1 MSLLRLDRL
10 HYCILMSMGCIS
22 SPLVW
27 AEDLTQDVTVL
38 PTLHVEATRT
48 DTTYLQTPA
57 SVFRI
62 DAPKVDTSSQVNLT
76 EVVKGVP
83 SLQIRNRENYAQD
96 LQLSMRGFGAR
107 STFGVRGIRLYV
119 DGIPATMPD
128 GQGQT
133 SNIDLSSLDHVEV
146 LTGPFSSLYGNS
158 SGGTILTSTKEG
170 QGKDSIE
177 LSYSGGSHDKS
188 RAGLVLQGGAK
199 GANEPSYV
207 ISSSYFDTDG
217 YREHSGAEKV
227 LNNAKLSWNLD
238 DGSKINWV
246 TNYVKI
252 HADDPMGLERK
263 DWQANPKQIAP
274 YVKKMGFNARKDIEQ
289 TQTGITWFK
298 PINDKNELYAMA
310 YLGNR
315 QVTQYQSIPQGQVVV
330 ENGKPVYTGQ
340 KSPKHAGGVIDFER
354 NYYGADF
361 RWTGKELLPNTTV
374 SIGVALDAMDE
385 DRKGFENFNADGI
398 YGVKGNLRRDEDN
411 TLWNIDPYLQASWQF
426 LPTWRLDTGVR
437 YSNVHYKSKDH
448 FTSRP
453 DEYGTVNGDDSG
465 KIDYDKVLPSAALSW
480 QILPKLLAYVSYAK
494 GFETPTFT
502 EMAYQT
508 DTSKSGFNFDLK
520 PSTSDTYETGLKSQ
534 NHLGDFTLAVFQT
547 KTKNDIVSAGS
558 LDGRST
564 FRNADKTLREGVEF
578 AWNKKLWRDLTA
590 TASYTYLD
598 ATFDASVPE
607 KLGQDGKVLAS
618 AITSGN
624 AIPGIAKNQA
634 YASLAWQP
642 SHGLYGGVDI
652 QYMDKVYVND
662 TNSDAAPSYS
672 VTSANVGYAWVM
684 GDWKV
689 NSFARVDNL
698 FDKNY
703 AGSVI
708 VNDGNG
714 RYFEPADGRNWS
726 AGLRVIKQF

>member
-27 AEDLTQDVTVL
+27 AEDLNSDVAKL

-48 DTTYLQTPA
+48 DTGYLQTPA

-62 DAPKVDTSSQVNLT
+62 EAPQVDSSSQVNLT
-76 EVVKGVP
+76 EVVKGIP

-177 LSYSGGSHDKS
+177 LSYSAGSHDKS

-199 GANEPSYV
+199 GANEPSYI

-252 HADDPMGLERK
+252 NADDPGGLTRA
-263 DWQANPKQIAP
+263 DWQNNPKQVVQNVLD
-274 YVKKMGFNARKDIEQ
+274 YNARKEIEQ
-289 TQTGITWFK
+289 TQTGLTWSK
-298 PINDKNELYAMA
+298 PINDQHELYAMT
-310 YLGNR
+310 YMGQR
-315 QVTQYQSIPQGQVVV
+315 QVTQYQSIPDTV
-330 ENGKPVYTGQ
+330 Q
-340 KSPKHAGGVIDFER
+340 KNPNTPYQAGGVIDFKR

-361 RWTGKELLPNTTV
+361 RWTGKELLPNTTL
-374 SIGVALDAMDE
+374 SIGVALDAMKE
-385 DRKGFENFNADGI
+385 DRQGYQNFNDTGDK
-398 YGVKGNLRRDEDN
+398 GVKGALRRDEDN
-411 TLWNIDPYLQASWQF
+411 TLWNIDPYVQASWQF

-437 YSNVHYKSKDH
+437 YSNVHYKSKD
-448 FTSRP
+448 
-453 DEYGTVNGDDSG
+453 YYIVGLNGDNSG
-465 KIDYDKVLPSAALSW
+465 KTSYEEVLPSVALSW
-480 QILPKLLAYVSYAK
+480 QITPEVLAYASYAK

-502 EMAYQT
+502 EMAYPAQGGAST
-508 DTSKSGFNFDLK
+508 LDLK

-534 NHLGDFTLAVFQT
+534 NQLGDFTLAVFQT
-547 KTKNDIVSAGS
+547 KTKNDIVSAESFG
-558 LDGRST
+558 GRST

-590 TASYTYLD
+590 IASYTYLD
-598 ATFDASVPE
+598 ATFDSTVPAA
-607 KLGQDGKVLAS
+607 GKIS
-618 AITSGN
+618 EIPEGN

-634 YASLAWQP
+634 YVSLAWQP
-642 SHGLYGGVDI
+642 SHGLYGGVDV

-698 FDKNY
+698 FDRNY

-708 VNDGNG
+708 VNDGNS

>member
-27 AEDLTQDVTVL
+27 AEDLNSDVAKL

-48 DTTYLQTPA
+48 DTGYLQTPA

-62 DAPKVDTSSQVNLT
+62 EAPQVDSSSQVNLT
-76 EVVKGVP
+76 EVVKGIP

-188 RAGLVLQGGAK
+188 RAGLVLQGRAK
-199 GANEPSYV
+199 GANEPSYI

-252 HADDPMGLERK
+252 HADDPQGLTH
-263 DWQANPKQIAP
+263 DQWNANPKQQVP
-274 YVKKMGFNARKDIEQ
+274 FLKQFNVRKDIEQ
-289 TQTGITWFK
+289 TQTGVTWSK

-315 QVTQYQSIPQGQVVV
+315 QVTQYQSIP
-330 ENGKPVYTGQ
+330 
-340 KSPKHAGGVIDFER
+340 KSTQDASINHAGGVIDFER

-361 RWTGKELLPNTTV
+361 RWTGKELLPNTTLSV
-374 SIGVALDAMDE
+374 GVALDAMDE
-385 DRKGFENFNADGI
+385 DRKGFENFNLVNGQPS

-437 YSNVHYKSKDH
+437 YSNVHYKSEDNYL
-448 FTSRP
+448 S
-453 DEYGTVNGDDSG
+453 NGDDSG
-465 KIDYDKVLPSAALSW
+465 KTDYDKVLPSVALSW
-480 QILPKLLAYVSYAK
+480 QILPELMAYVSYAK

-502 EMAYQT
+502 EMAYRPDGQ
-508 DTSKSGFNFDLK
+508 SGFNFDLTA
-520 PSTSDTYETGLKSQ
+520 STSDTYETGLKSQ
-534 NHLGDFTLAVFQT
+534 NQLGDFTLAVFQT
-547 KTKNDIVSAGS
+547 KTKDDIVSAGNS
-558 LDGRST
+558 NGRST

-590 TASYTYLD
+590 TASYSYLD
-598 ATFDASVPE
+598 ATFDADIPA
-607 KLGQDGKVLAS
+607 LGNIAQIS
-618 AITSGN
+618 SGN

-642 SHGLYGGVDI
+642 SHGLYGGVDV

-698 FDKNY
+698 FDKKY

-708 VNDGNG
+708 VNDGNS

>member
-10 HYCILMSMGCIS
+10 HYCILMSMGCIT
-22 SPLVW
+22 SPIVW

-62 DAPKVDTSSQVNLT
+62 DAPQVDTSSQVNLT

-83 SLQIRNRENYAQD
+83 SIQIRNRENYAQD

-227 LNNAKLSWNLD
+227 LNNAKLSWNLN

-252 HADDPMGLERK
+252 HADDPQGLTR
-263 DWQANPKQIAP
+263 DQWNANPKQQVP
-274 YVKKMGFNARKDIEQ
+274 FLKQFNVRKDIEQ
-289 TQTGITWFK
+289 TQTGVTWSK

-315 QVTQYQSIPQGQVVV
+315 QVTQYQSIPKGEVKL
-330 ENGKPVYTGQ
+330 EEGKPIYSGQ
-340 KSPKHAGGVIDFER
+340 ASPKHAGGVIDFER

-361 RWTGKELLPNTTV
+361 RWTGKELLPNTTLSV
-374 SIGVALDAMDE
+374 GVALDIMDE
-385 DRKGFENFNADGI
+385 ERKGFENFNVNNV

-448 FTSRP
+448 FTSGP
-453 DEYGTVNGDDSG
+453 DQYGTVNGDDSG
-465 KIDYDKVLPSAALSW
+465 KTDYDKVLPSAALSW

-598 ATFDASVPE
+598 ATFDADIPA
-607 KLGQDGKVLAS
+607 LGSIAQ
-618 AITSGN
+618 IPSGN

-642 SHGLYGGVDI
+642 SHGLYGGVDV

-708 VNDGNG
+708 VNDANG

>member
-27 AEDLTQDVTVL
+27 AEDLNSDVAKL

-48 DTTYLQTPA
+48 DTGYLQTPA

-62 DAPKVDTSSQVNLT
+62 EAPQVDSSSQVNLT
-76 EVVKGVP
+76 EVVKGIP

-199 GANEPSYV
+199 GANEPSYI

-217 YREHSGAEKV
+217 YREHSGADKV

-246 TNYVKI
+246 INYVKI
-252 HADDPMGLERK
+252 NADDPQGLTHAQ
-263 DWQANPKQIAP
+263 WNANPKQVNDADNT
-274 YVKKMGFNARKDIEQ
+274 YKVRKDIEQ
-289 TQTGITWFK
+289 TQTGMTWSK

-315 QVTQYQSIPQGQVVV
+315 QVTQYQSIPKGDVTLKD
-330 ENGKPVYTGQ
+330 GKPIYTGQ
-340 KSPKHAGGVIDFER
+340 ANPNHAGGVIDFDR

-374 SIGVALDAMDE
+374 SVGVALDAMDE
-385 DRKGFENFNADGI
+385 DRKGYENFNANGI
-398 YGVKGNLRRDEDN
+398 YGVKGKLRRDEDN

-448 FTSRP
+448 FTSGP
-453 DEYGTVNGDDSG
+453 DQYGTVNGDDSG
-465 KIDYDKVLPSAALSW
+465 KTDYDKVLPSAALSW
-480 QILPKLLAYVSYAK
+480 QILPELMAYMSYAK

-502 EMAYQT
+502 EMAYRPDGQ
-508 DTSKSGFNFDLK
+508 SGFNFDLTA
-520 PSTSDTYETGLKSQ
+520 STSDTYETGLKSQ
-534 NHLGDFTLAVFQT
+534 NQLGDFTLAVFQT
-547 KTKNDIVSAGS
+547 KTKDDIVSAGNS
-558 LDGRST
+558 NGRST

-578 AWNKKLWRDLTA
+578 AWNKKLWRDLIA
-590 TASYTYLD
+590 TASYSYLD
-598 ATFDASVPE
+598 ATFDADIPA
-607 KLGQDGKVLAS
+607 LGNIAQIS
-618 AITSGN
+618 SGN

-642 SHGLYGGVDI
+642 SHGLYGGVDV

-672 VTSANVGYAWVM
+672 VTSANVGYAWVI

-698 FDKNY
+698 FDKKY

-708 VNDGNG
+708 VNDGNS

>member
-1 MSLLRLDRL
+1 MSLLRLNRL

-27 AEDLTQDVTVL
+27 AEDLNSDVAKL

-48 DTTYLQTPA
+48 DTGYLQTPA

-62 DAPKVDTSSQVNLT
+62 EAPQVDSSSQVNLT
-76 EVVKGVP
+76 EVVKGIP

-199 GANEPSYV
+199 GANEPSYI

-252 HADDPMGLERK
+252 HADDPQGLTH
-263 DWQANPKQIAP
+263 DQWNANPKQQVP
-274 YVKKMGFNARKDIEQ
+274 FLKQFNVRKDIEQ
-289 TQTGITWFK
+289 TQTGVTWSK

-315 QVTQYQSIPQGQVVV
+315 QVTQYQSIP
-330 ENGKPVYTGQ
+330 
-340 KSPKHAGGVIDFER
+340 KSTQDASINHAGGVIDFER

-361 RWTGKELLPNTTV
+361 RWTGKELLPNTTLSV
-374 SIGVALDAMDE
+374 GVALDAMDE
-385 DRKGFENFNADGI
+385 DRKGFENFNLVNGQPS

-437 YSNVHYKSKDH
+437 YSNVHYKSEDNYL
-448 FTSRP
+448 S
-453 DEYGTVNGDDSG
+453 NGDDSG
-465 KIDYDKVLPSAALSW
+465 KTDYDKVLPSVALSW
-480 QILPKLLAYVSYAK
+480 QILPELMAYVSYAK

-502 EMAYQT
+502 EMAYRPDGQ
-508 DTSKSGFNFDLK
+508 SGFNFDLTA
-520 PSTSDTYETGLKSQ
+520 STSDTYETGLKSQ
-534 NHLGDFTLAVFQT
+534 NQLGDFTLAVFQT
-547 KTKNDIVSAGS
+547 KTKDDIVSAGNS
-558 LDGRST
+558 NGRST

-578 AWNKKLWRDLTA
+578 AWNKKLWRDLIA
-590 TASYTYLD
+590 TASYSYLD
-598 ATFDASVPE
+598 ATFDADIPA
-607 KLGQDGKVLAS
+607 LGNIAQVS
-618 AITSGN
+618 SGN

-642 SHGLYGGVDI
+642 SHGLYGGVDV

-672 VTSANVGYAWVM
+672 VTSANVGYAWVI

-698 FDKNY
+698 FDKKY

-708 VNDGNG
+708 VNDGNS

>member
-22 SPLVW
+22 SPIVW
-27 AEDLTQDVTVL
+27 AEDLNSDVAKL

-62 DAPKVDTSSQVNLT
+62 DAPQADSSSQVNLT
-76 EVVKGVP
+76 EVVKGIP

-177 LSYSGGSHDKS
+177 LSYSGGSHNKS

-199 GANEPSYV
+199 GANEPSYI

-217 YREHSGAEKV
+217 YRDHSGADKI

-252 HADDPMGLERK
+252 NADDPQGLTH
-263 DWQANPKQIAP
+263 DQWNANPKQQVP
-274 YVKKMGFNARKDIEQ
+274 FLKQFNVRKDIEQ
-289 TQTGITWFK
+289 TQTGVTWSK

-315 QVTQYQSIPQGQVVV
+315 QVTQYQSIP
-330 ENGKPVYTGQ
+330 
-340 KSPKHAGGVIDFER
+340 KSTQDASINHAGGVIDFER

-374 SIGVALDAMDE
+374 SVGVALDAMDE
-385 DRKGFENFNADGI
+385 DRKGFENFNLVNGQPS
-398 YGVKGNLRRDEDN
+398 YGVKGKLRRDEDN

-426 LPTWRLDTGVR
+426 LPTWRLDTGMR
-437 YSNVHYKSKDH
+437 YSNVHYKSKDNYL
-448 FTSRP
+448 S
-453 DEYGTVNGDDSG
+453 NGDDSG
-465 KIDYDKVLPSAALSW
+465 KTDYDKVLPSAALSW
-480 QILPKLLAYVSYAK
+480 QILPELMAYVSYAK

-508 DTSKSGFNFDLK
+508 DTTKPGFNFDLR
-520 PSTSDTYETGLKSQ
+520 PSTSDTYEAGLKSQ
-534 NHLGDFTLAVFQT
+534 NQLGDFTLAVFQT

-558 LDGRST
+558 SNGRST

-590 TASYTYLD
+590 TASYAYLD
-598 ATFDASVPE
+598 ANFDADIPA
-607 KLGQDGKVLAS
+607 LGNIAQ
-618 AITSGN
+618 IPSGN
-624 AIPGIAKNQA
+624 KIPGIAKNQA

-642 SHGLYGGVDI
+642 SHGLYGGVDV

-672 VTSANVGYAWVM
+672 VTSANIGYAWDL

-689 NSFARVDNL
+689 KSFARVDNL
-698 FDKNY
+698 FDKKY

-708 VNDGNG
+708 VNDGND

>member
-62 DAPKVDTSSQVNLT
+62 DAPQVDTSSQVNLT

-227 LNNAKLSWNLD
+227 LNNAKLSWDLD
-238 DGSKINWV
+238 DGSKINWI

-252 HADDPMGLERK
+252 HADDPQGLTH
-263 DWQANPKQIAP
+263 DQWNANPKQQVP
-274 YVKKMGFNARKDIEQ
+274 FLKQFNVRKDIEQ
-289 TQTGITWFK
+289 TQTGVTWSK

-315 QVTQYQSIPQGQVVV
+315 QVTQYQSIP
-330 ENGKPVYTGQ
+330 
-340 KSPKHAGGVIDFER
+340 KSTQDASINHAGGVIDFER
-354 NYYGADF
+354 DYYGADF
-361 RWTGKELLPNTTV
+361 RWTGKELLPNTTLSV
-374 SIGVALDAMDE
+374 GVALDAMDE
-385 DRKGFENFNADGI
+385 DRKGFENFNLVNGQPS

-437 YSNVHYKSKDH
+437 YSNVHYKSKDNYL
-448 FTSRP
+448 S
-453 DEYGTVNGDDSG
+453 NGDDSG
-465 KIDYDKVLPSAALSW
+465 KTDYSKVLPSAALSW
-480 QILPKLLAYVSYAK
+480 QILPELMAYVSYAK

-502 EMAYQT
+502 EMAYRP
-508 DTSKSGFNFDLK
+508 DGESGFNFDLTA
-520 PSTSDTYETGLKSQ
+520 STSNTYETGLKSQ
-534 NHLGDFTLAVFQT
+534 NQLGDFTLAVFQT
-547 KTKNDIVSAGS
+547 KTKDDIVSAGNS
-558 LDGRST
+558 NGRST
-564 FRNADKTLREGVEF
+564 FRNADKTLREGLEF
-578 AWNKKLWRDLTA
+578 GWNKKLWRDLTA

-598 ATFDASVPE
+598 ATFDIPA
-607 KLGQDGKVLAS
+607 LGSIAQIS
-618 AITSGN
+618 SGN

-642 SHGLYGGVDI
+642 SHGLYGGVDV

-708 VNDGNG
+708 VNDSTQPVG

>member
-48 DTTYLQTPA
+48 NTTYLQTPA

-62 DAPKVDTSSQVNLT
+62 DAPQVDTSSQVNLT
-76 EVVKGVP
+76 EVVKGIP
-83 SLQIRNRENYAQD
+83 SLQLRNRENYAQD

-170 QGKDSIE
+170 QGKGSIE

-227 LNNAKLSWNLD
+227 LNNAKLSWNLG
-238 DGSKINWV
+238 DGSKINWI

-252 HADDPMGLERK
+252 HADDPQGLTH
-263 DWQANPKQIAP
+263 DQWNANPKQQVP
-274 YVKKMGFNARKDIEQ
+274 FLKQFNVRKDIEQ
-289 TQTGITWFK
+289 TQTGVTWSK

-315 QVTQYQSIPQGQVVV
+315 QVTQYQSIP
-330 ENGKPVYTGQ
+330 
-340 KSPKHAGGVIDFER
+340 KSTQDASINHAGGVIDFER
-354 NYYGADF
+354 DYYGADF
-361 RWTGKELLPNTTV
+361 RWTGKELLPNTTLSV
-374 SIGVALDAMDE
+374 GVALDAMDE
-385 DRKGFENFNADGI
+385 DRKGFENFNLVNGQPS

-437 YSNVHYKSKDH
+437 YSNVHYKSKDNYL
-448 FTSRP
+448 S
-453 DEYGTVNGDDSG
+453 NGDDSG
-465 KIDYDKVLPSAALSW
+465 KTDYDKVLPSAALSW
-480 QILPKLLAYVSYAK
+480 QILPELMAYMSYAK

-502 EMAYQT
+502 EMAYRP
-508 DTSKSGFNFDLK
+508 DGESGFNFDLTA
-520 PSTSDTYETGLKSQ
+520 STSDTYETGLKSQ
-534 NHLGDFTLAVFQT
+534 NQLGDFTLAVFQT
-547 KTKNDIVSAGS
+547 KTKDDIVSAGNS
-558 LDGRST
+558 NGRST

-598 ATFDASVPE
+598 ATFDADIPA
-607 KLGQDGKVLAS
+607 LGSIAQ
-618 AITSGN
+618 IPSGN

-642 SHGLYGGVDI
+642 SHGLYGGVDV

>member
-1 MSLLRLDRL
+1 
-10 HYCILMSMGCIS
+10 MSMGCIS

-27 AEDLTQDVTVL
+27 AEDLNSDVAKL

-48 DTTYLQTPA
+48 DTGYLQTPA

-62 DAPKVDTSSQVNLT
+62 EAPQVDSSSQVNLT
-76 EVVKGVP
+76 EVVKGIP

-188 RAGLVLQGGAK
+188 RVGLVLQGGAK
-199 GANEPSYV
+199 GANEPSYI

-246 TNYVKI
+246 TNYIKI
-252 HADDPMGLERK
+252 HADDPQGLTH
-263 DWQANPKQIAP
+263 DQWNANPKQQVP
-274 YVKKMGFNARKDIEQ
+274 FLKQFNVRKDIEQ
-289 TQTGITWFK
+289 TQTGITWSK

-315 QVTQYQSIPQGQVVV
+315 QVTQYQSIP
-330 ENGKPVYTGQ
+330 
-340 KSPKHAGGVIDFER
+340 KSTQEANDNQAGGVIDFER

-361 RWTGKELLPNTTV
+361 RWTGKELLPNTTLSV
-374 SIGVALDAMDE
+374 GVALDAMDE

-398 YGVKGNLRRDEDN
+398 YGVKGKLRRDEDN

-437 YSNVHYKSKDH
+437 YSNVHYKSKDNYL
-448 FTSRP
+448 S
-453 DEYGTVNGDDSG
+453 NGDDSG
-465 KIDYDKVLPSAALSW
+465 KTDYDKVLPSVALSW
-480 QILPKLLAYVSYAK
+480 QILPELMAYVSYAK

-502 EMAYQT
+502 EMAYRPDGQ
-508 DTSKSGFNFDLK
+508 SGFNFDLTA
-520 PSTSDTYETGLKSQ
+520 STSDTYETGLKSQ
-534 NHLGDFTLAVFQT
+534 NQLGDFTLAVFQT
-547 KTKNDIVSAGS
+547 KTKDDIVSAGNS
-558 LDGRST
+558 NGRST

-578 AWNKKLWRDLTA
+578 AWNKKLWRDLIA
-590 TASYTYLD
+590 TASYSYLD
-598 ATFDASVPE
+598 ATFDADIPA
-607 KLGQDGKVLAS
+607 LGNIAQIS
-618 AITSGN
+618 SGN

-642 SHGLYGGVDI
+642 SHGLYGGVDV

-672 VTSANVGYAWVM
+672 VTSANVGYAWVI

-698 FDKNY
+698 FDKKY

-708 VNDGNG
+708 VNDGNS

>member
-27 AEDLTQDVTVL
+27 AEDLTQDITVL

-62 DAPKVDTSSQVNLT
+62 DAPQVDTSSQVNLT

-252 HADDPMGLERK
+252 HADDPGGLTRA
-263 DWQANPKQIAP
+263 DWQNNPKQVVQNVLD
-274 YVKKMGFNARKDIEQ
+274 YNARKEIEQ
-289 TQTGITWFK
+289 TQTGLTWSK
-298 PINDKNELYAMA
+298 PINDQHELYAMT
-310 YLGNR
+310 YMGQR
-315 QVTQYQSIPQGQVVV
+315 QVTQYQSIPDTV
-330 ENGKPVYTGQ
+330 Q
-340 KSPKHAGGVIDFER
+340 KNPNTPYQAGGVIDFKR

-361 RWTGKELLPNTTV
+361 RWTGKELLPNTTL
-374 SIGVALDAMDE
+374 SIGVALDAMKE
-385 DRKGFENFNADGI
+385 DRQGYQNFNDTGDK
-398 YGVKGNLRRDEDN
+398 GVKGALRRDEDN
-411 TLWNIDPYLQASWQF
+411 TLWNIDPYVQASWQF
-426 LPTWRLDTGVR
+426 LSTWRLDTGIR
-437 YSNVHYKSKDH
+437 YSNVHYKSKD
-448 FTSRP
+448 
-453 DEYGTVNGDDSG
+453 YYIVGLNGDNSG
-465 KIDYDKVLPSAALSW
+465 KTSYEEVLPSVALSW
-480 QILPKLLAYVSYAK
+480 QITPEVLVYASYAK

-502 EMAYQT
+502 EMAYPAQGGAST
-508 DTSKSGFNFDLK
+508 LDLK

-534 NHLGDFTLAVFQT
+534 NQLGDFTLAVFQT
-547 KTKNDIVSAGS
+547 KTKNDIVSAESFG
-558 LDGRST
+558 GRST

-590 TASYTYLD
+590 IASYTYLD
-598 ATFDASVPE
+598 ATFDSTVPAA
-607 KLGQDGKVLAS
+607 GKIS
-618 AITSGN
+618 EIPEGN

-642 SHGLYGGVDI
+642 SHGLYGGVDV

>member
-27 AEDLTQDVTVL
+27 AEDLNSDVAKL

-48 DTTYLQTPA
+48 DTGYLQTPA

-62 DAPKVDTSSQVNLT
+62 EAPQVDSSSQVNLT
-76 EVVKGVP
+76 EVVKGIP

-199 GANEPSYV
+199 GANEPSYI

-252 HADDPMGLERK
+252 NADDPGGLTRA
-263 DWQANPKQIAP
+263 DWQNNPKQVVQNVLD
-274 YVKKMGFNARKDIEQ
+274 YNARKEIDQ
-289 TQTGITWFK
+289 TQTGLTWSK
-298 PINDKNELYAMA
+298 PINDQHELYAMT
-310 YLGNR
+310 YMGQR
-315 QVTQYQSIPQGQVVV
+315 QVTQYQSIPDTV
-330 ENGKPVYTGQ
+330 Q
-340 KSPKHAGGVIDFER
+340 KNPNTPYQAGGVIDFKR

-361 RWTGKELLPNTTV
+361 RWTGKELLPNTTL
-374 SIGVALDAMDE
+374 SIGVALDAMKE
-385 DRKGFENFNADGI
+385 DRQGYQNFNDTGDK
-398 YGVKGNLRRDEDN
+398 GVKGALRRDEDN
-411 TLWNIDPYLQASWQF
+411 TLWNIDPYVQASWQF

-437 YSNVHYKSKDH
+437 YSNVHYKSKD
-448 FTSRP
+448 
-453 DEYGTVNGDDSG
+453 YYIVGLNGDNSG
-465 KIDYDKVLPSAALSW
+465 KTSYEEVLPSVALSW
-480 QILPKLLAYVSYAK
+480 QITPEVLAYASYAK

-502 EMAYQT
+502 EMAYPAQGGAST
-508 DTSKSGFNFDLK
+508 LDLK
-520 PSTSDTYETGLKSQ
+520 PSISDTYETGLKSQ
-534 NHLGDFTLAVFQT
+534 NQLGDFTLAVFQT
-547 KTKNDIVSAGS
+547 KTKNDIVSAESFG
-558 LDGRST
+558 GRST

-578 AWNKKLWRDLTA
+578 VWNKKLWRDLTA
-590 TASYTYLD
+590 IASYTYLD
-598 ATFDASVPE
+598 ATFDSTVPAA
-607 KLGQDGKVLAS
+607 GKIS
-618 AITSGN
+618 EIPEGN

-634 YASLAWQP
+634 YVSLAWQP
-642 SHGLYGGVDI
+642 SHGLYGGVDV

-698 FDKNY
+698 FDRNY

-708 VNDGNG
+708 VNDSTQPVG

>member
-27 AEDLTQDVTVL
+27 AEDLNSDVAKL

-48 DTTYLQTPA
+48 DTGYLQTPA

-62 DAPKVDTSSQVNLT
+62 EAPQVDSSSQVNLT
-76 EVVKGVP
+76 EVVKGIP

-199 GANEPSYV
+199 GANEPSYI

-252 HADDPMGLERK
+252 HADDPQGLTH
-263 DWQANPKQIAP
+263 DQWNANPKQQVP
-274 YVKKMGFNARKDIEQ
+274 FLKQFNVRKDIEQ
-289 TQTGITWFK
+289 TQTGVTWSK

-315 QVTQYQSIPQGQVVV
+315 QVTQYQSIP
-330 ENGKPVYTGQ
+330 
-340 KSPKHAGGVIDFER
+340 KSTQDASINHAGGVIDFER

-361 RWTGKELLPNTTV
+361 RWTGKELLPNTTLSV
-374 SIGVALDAMDE
+374 GVALDAMDE
-385 DRKGFENFNADGI
+385 DRKGFENFNLVNGQPS

-437 YSNVHYKSKDH
+437 YSNVHYKSEDNYL
-448 FTSRP
+448 S
-453 DEYGTVNGDDSG
+453 NGDDSG
-465 KIDYDKVLPSAALSW
+465 KTDYDKVLPSVALSW
-480 QILPKLLAYVSYAK
+480 QILPELMAYVSYAK

-502 EMAYQT
+502 EMAYRPDGQ
-508 DTSKSGFNFDLK
+508 SGFNFDLTA
-520 PSTSDTYETGLKSQ
+520 STSDTYETGLKSQ
-534 NHLGDFTLAVFQT
+534 NQLGDFTLAVFQT
-547 KTKNDIVSAGS
+547 KTKDDIVSAGNS
-558 LDGRST
+558 NGRST

-578 AWNKKLWRDLTA
+578 AWNKKLWRDLIA
-590 TASYTYLD
+590 TASYSYLD
-598 ATFDASVPE
+598 ATFDADIPA
-607 KLGQDGKVLAS
+607 LGNIAQIS
-618 AITSGN
+618 SGN

-642 SHGLYGGVDI
+642 SHGLYGGVDV

-672 VTSANVGYAWVM
+672 VTSANVGYAWVI

-698 FDKNY
+698 FDKKY

-708 VNDGNG
+708 VNDGNS

>member
-27 AEDLTQDVTVL
+27 AEDLNSDVAQL

-48 DTTYLQTPA
+48 DTGYLQTPA

-62 DAPKVDTSSQVNLT
+62 EAPQVDSSSQVNLT
-76 EVVKGVP
+76 EVVKGIP

-107 STFGVRGIRLYV
+107 STCGVRGIRLYV

-199 GANEPSYV
+199 GANEPSYI

-252 HADDPMGLERK
+252 HADDPQGLTH
-263 DWQANPKQIAP
+263 DQWNANPKQQVP
-274 YVKKMGFNARKDIEQ
+274 FLKQFNVRKDIEQ
-289 TQTGITWFK
+289 TQTGVTWSK

-315 QVTQYQSIPQGQVVV
+315 QVTQYQSIP
-330 ENGKPVYTGQ
+330 
-340 KSPKHAGGVIDFER
+340 KSTQDASINHAGGVIDFER

-361 RWTGKELLPNTTV
+361 RWTGKELLPNTTLSV
-374 SIGVALDAMDE
+374 GVALDAMDE
-385 DRKGFENFNADGI
+385 DRKGFENFNLVNGQPS
-398 YGVKGNLRRDEDN
+398 YGAKGNLRRDEDN

-437 YSNVHYKSKDH
+437 YSNVHYKSEDNYL
-448 FTSRP
+448 S
-453 DEYGTVNGDDSG
+453 NGDDSG
-465 KIDYDKVLPSAALSW
+465 KTDYDKVLPSVALSW
-480 QILPKLLAYVSYAK
+480 RILPKLMAYVSYAK

-502 EMAYQT
+502 EMAYRPDGQ
-508 DTSKSGFNFDLK
+508 SGFNFDLTA
-520 PSTSDTYETGLKSQ
+520 STSDTYETGLKSQ
-534 NHLGDFTLAVFQT
+534 NQLGDFTLAVFQT
-547 KTKNDIVSAGS
+547 KTKDDIVSAGNS
-558 LDGRST
+558 NGRST

-578 AWNKKLWRDLTA
+578 AWNKKLWRDLIA
-590 TASYTYLD
+590 TASYSYLD
-598 ATFDASVPE
+598 ATFDADIPA
-607 KLGQDGKVLAS
+607 LGNIAQIS
-618 AITSGN
+618 SGN

-642 SHGLYGGVDI
+642 SHGLYGGVDV

-698 FDKNY
+698 FDKKY

-708 VNDGNG
+708 VNDGNS

>member
-38 PTLHVEATRT
+38 PTLHLEATRT

-62 DAPKVDTSSQVNLT
+62 DAPQVDTSSQVNLT

-252 HADDPMGLERK
+252 HADDPQGLTH
-263 DWQANPKQIAP
+263 DQWNANPKQQVP
-274 YVKKMGFNARKDIEQ
+274 FLKQFNVRKDIEQ
-289 TQTGITWFK
+289 TQTGVTWAK

-315 QVTQYQSIPQGQVVV
+315 QVTQYQSIPKGEVKL
-330 ENGKPVYTGQ
+330 EEGKPIYSGQ
-340 KSPKHAGGVIDFER
+340 ASPKHAGGVIDFER

-361 RWTGKELLPNTTV
+361 RWTGKELLPNTTL
-374 SIGVALDAMDE
+374 SIGVALDIMDE
-385 DRKGFENFNADGI
+385 ERKGFENFNVNNV

-448 FTSRP
+448 FTSGP
-453 DEYGTVNGDDSG
+453 DQYGTVNGDDSG
-465 KIDYDKVLPSAALSW
+465 KTNYDKVLPSAALSW
-480 QILPKLLAYVSYAK
+480 QILPELMAYVSYAK

-502 EMAYQT
+502 EMAYRP
-508 DTSKSGFNFDLK
+508 DGESGFNFDLTA
-520 PSTSDTYETGLKSQ
+520 STSDTYETGLKSQ
-534 NHLGDFTLAVFQT
+534 NQLGDFTLAVFQT
-547 KTKNDIVSAGS
+547 KTKDDIVSAGNS
-558 LDGRST
+558 NGRST
-564 FRNADKTLREGVEF
+564 FRNADKTLREGAEF

-598 ATFDASVPE
+598 ATFDADIPA
-607 KLGQDGKVLAS
+607 LGSIAQIPA
-618 AITSGN
+618 GN

-642 SHGLYGGVDI
+642 SHGLYGGVDV

-708 VNDGNG
+708 VNDSTQPVG

>member
-27 AEDLTQDVTVL
+27 AEDLNSDVAQL

-48 DTTYLQTPA
+48 DTGYLQTPA

-62 DAPKVDTSSQVNLT
+62 EAPQVDSSSQVNLT
-76 EVVKGVP
+76 EVVKGIP

-199 GANEPSYV
+199 GANEPSYI

-238 DGSKINWV
+238 DGRKINWV
-246 TNYVKI
+246 TNYEKT
-252 HADDPMGLERK
+252 HADDPQGLTH
-263 DWQANPKQIAP
+263 DQWNANPKQQVP
-274 YVKKMGFNARKDIEQ
+274 FLKQFNVRKDIEQ
-289 TQTGITWFK
+289 TQTGVTWSK

-315 QVTQYQSIPQGQVVV
+315 QVTQYQSIP
-330 ENGKPVYTGQ
+330 
-340 KSPKHAGGVIDFER
+340 KSTQDASINHAGGVIDFER

-361 RWTGKELLPNTTV
+361 RWTGKELLPNTTLSV
-374 SIGVALDAMDE
+374 GVALDAMDE
-385 DRKGFENFNADGI
+385 DRKGFENFNLVNGQPS

-437 YSNVHYKSKDH
+437 YSNVHYKSEDNYL
-448 FTSRP
+448 S
-453 DEYGTVNGDDSG
+453 NGDDSG
-465 KIDYDKVLPSAALSW
+465 KTDYDKVLPSVALSW
-480 QILPKLLAYVSYAK
+480 QILPELMAYVSYAK

-502 EMAYQT
+502 EMAYRPDGQ
-508 DTSKSGFNFDLK
+508 SGFNFDLTA
-520 PSTSDTYETGLKSQ
+520 STSDTYETGLKSQ
-534 NHLGDFTLAVFQT
+534 NQLGDFTLAVFQT
-547 KTKNDIVSAGS
+547 KTKDDIVSAGNS
-558 LDGRST
+558 NGRST

-578 AWNKKLWRDLTA
+578 AWNKKLWRDLIA
-590 TASYTYLD
+590 TASYSYLD
-598 ATFDASVPE
+598 ATFDADIPA
-607 KLGQDGKVLAS
+607 LGNIAQIS
-618 AITSGN
+618 SGN

-642 SHGLYGGVDI
+642 SHGLYGGVDV
-652 QYMDKVYVND
+652 QYMDKY
-662 TNSDAAPSYS
+662 T
-672 VTSANVGYAWVM
+672 
-684 GDWKV
+684 
-689 NSFARVDNL
+689 
-698 FDKNY
+698 
-703 AGSVI
+703 
-708 VNDGNG
+708 
-714 RYFEPADGRNWS
+714 
-726 AGLRVIKQF
+726 

>member
-62 DAPKVDTSSQVNLT
+62 DAPQVDTSSQVNLT

-252 HADDPMGLERK
+252 NADDPGGLTRA
-263 DWQANPKQIAP
+263 DWQNNPKQVVQNVLD
-274 YVKKMGFNARKDIEQ
+274 YNARKEIEQ
-289 TQTGITWFK
+289 TQTGLTWSK
-298 PINDKNELYAMA
+298 PINDQHELYAMT
-310 YLGNR
+310 YMGQR
-315 QVTQYQSIPQGQVVV
+315 QVTQYQSIPDTV
-330 ENGKPVYTGQ
+330 Q
-340 KSPKHAGGVIDFER
+340 KNPNTPYQAGGVIDFKR

-361 RWTGKELLPNTTV
+361 RWTGKELLPNTTL
-374 SIGVALDAMDE
+374 SIGVALDAMKE
-385 DRKGFENFNADGI
+385 DRQGYQNFNDTGDK
-398 YGVKGNLRRDEDN
+398 GVKGALRRDEDN
-411 TLWNIDPYLQASWQF
+411 TLWNIDPYVQASWQF
-426 LPTWRLDTGVR
+426 LSTWRLDTGIR
-437 YSNVHYKSKDH
+437 YSNVHYKSKD
-448 FTSRP
+448 
-453 DEYGTVNGDDSG
+453 YYIVGLNGDNSG
-465 KIDYDKVLPSAALSW
+465 KTSYEEVLPSVALSW
-480 QILPKLLAYVSYAK
+480 QITPEVLVYASYAK

-502 EMAYQT
+502 EMAYPAQGGAST
-508 DTSKSGFNFDLK
+508 LDLK

-534 NHLGDFTLAVFQT
+534 NQLGDFTLAVFQT
-547 KTKNDIVSAGS
+547 KTKNDIVSAESFG
-558 LDGRST
+558 GRST

-590 TASYTYLD
+590 IASYTYLD
-598 ATFDASVPE
+598 ATFDSTVPAA
-607 KLGQDGKVLAS
+607 GKIS
-618 AITSGN
+618 EIPEGN

-642 SHGLYGGVDI
+642 SHGLYGGVDV

>member
-62 DAPKVDTSSQVNLT
+62 DAPQVDTSSKVNLT
-76 EVVKGVP
+76 EVVKGIP
-83 SLQIRNRENYAQD
+83 SLQLRNRENYAQD

-252 HADDPMGLERK
+252 HADDPQGLTR
-263 DWQANPKQIAP
+263 DQWNANPKQQVP
-274 YVKKMGFNARKDIEQ
+274 FLKQFNVRKDIEQ
-289 TQTGITWFK
+289 TQTGVTWSK

-315 QVTQYQSIPQGQVVV
+315 QVTQYQSIPKGEVKL
-330 ENGKPVYTGQ
+330 EEGKPIYSGQ
-340 KSPKHAGGVIDFER
+340 ASPKHAGGVIDFER

-361 RWTGKELLPNTTV
+361 RWTGKELLPNTTLSV
-374 SIGVALDAMDE
+374 GVALDIMDE
-385 DRKGFENFNADGI
+385 ERKGFENFNVNNV

-448 FTSRP
+448 FTSGP
-453 DEYGTVNGDDSG
+453 DQYGTVNGDDSG
-465 KIDYDKVLPSAALSW
+465 KTNYDKVLPSAALSW
-480 QILPKLLAYVSYAK
+480 QILPELMAYVSYAK

-502 EMAYQT
+502 EMAYRL
-508 DTSKSGFNFDLK
+508 DEESGFNFNLTA
-520 PSTSDTYETGLKSQ
+520 STSDTYETGLKSQ
-534 NHLGDFTLAVFQT
+534 NQLGDFTLAVFQT
-547 KTKNDIVSAGS
+547 KTKDDIVSAGNS
-558 LDGRST
+558 NGRST
-564 FRNADKTLREGVEF
+564 FRNADKTLREGLEF

-598 ATFDASVPE
+598 ATFDADIPA
-607 KLGQDGKVLAS
+607 LGSIAQ
-618 AITSGN
+618 IPSGN

-642 SHGLYGGVDI
+642 SHGLYGGVDV

>member
-62 DAPKVDTSSQVNLT
+62 DAPQVDTSSQVNLT

-146 LTGPFSSLYGNS
+146 LAGPFSSLYGNS

-252 HADDPMGLERK
+252 HADDPQGLTH
-263 DWQANPKQIAP
+263 DQWNTNPKQQVP
-274 YVKKMGFNARKDIEQ
+274 FLKQFNVRKDIEQ
-289 TQTGITWFK
+289 TQTGVTWSK

-315 QVTQYQSIPQGQVVV
+315 QVTQYQSIP
-330 ENGKPVYTGQ
+330 
-340 KSPKHAGGVIDFER
+340 KSTQDASINHAGGVIDFER
-354 NYYGADF
+354 DYYGADF
-361 RWTGKELLPNTTV
+361 RWTGKELLPNTTLSV
-374 SIGVALDAMDE
+374 GVALDAMDE
-385 DRKGFENFNADGI
+385 DRKGFENYNLVNGQPS

-437 YSNVHYKSKDH
+437 YSNVHYKSKDNYL
-448 FTSRP
+448 S
-453 DEYGTVNGDDSG
+453 NGDDSG
-465 KIDYDKVLPSAALSW
+465 KTDYSKVLPSAALSW
-480 QILPKLLAYVSYAK
+480 QILPELMAYVSYAK

-502 EMAYQT
+502 EMAYRP
-508 DTSKSGFNFDLK
+508 DGESGFNFDLTA
-520 PSTSDTYETGLKSQ
+520 STSDTYETGLKSQ
-534 NHLGDFTLAVFQT
+534 NQLGDFTLAVFQT
-547 KTKNDIVSAGS
+547 KTKDDIVSAGNS
-558 LDGRST
+558 NGRST
-564 FRNADKTLREGVEF
+564 FRNADKTLREGLEF

-598 ATFDASVPE
+598 ATFDADIPA
-607 KLGQDGKVLAS
+607 LGSIAQ
-618 AITSGN
+618 IPSGN
-624 AIPGIAKNQA
+624 AIRNCQKP
-634 YASLAWQP
+634 SLRLF
-642 SHGLYGGVDI
+642 GLAAVARAIWRYRCTVYG
-652 QYMDKVYVND
+652 
-662 TNSDAAPSYS
+662 
-672 VTSANVGYAWVM
+672 
-684 GDWKV
+684 
-689 NSFARVDNL
+689 
-698 FDKNY
+698 
-703 AGSVI
+703 
-708 VNDGNG
+708 
-714 RYFEPADGRNWS
+714 
-726 AGLRVIKQF
+726 

>member
-27 AEDLTQDVTVL
+27 AEDLNSDVAKL

-48 DTTYLQTPA
+48 DTGYLQTPA

-62 DAPKVDTSSQVNLT
+62 EAPQVDSSSQVNLT
-76 EVVKGVP
+76 EVVKGIP

-252 HADDPMGLERK
+252 HADDPQGLTH
-263 DWQANPKQIAP
+263 DQWNANPKQQVP
-274 YVKKMGFNARKDIEQ
+274 FLKQFNVRKDIEQ
-289 TQTGITWFK
+289 TQTGMTWSK

-315 QVTQYQSIPQGQVVV
+315 QVTQYQSIP
-330 ENGKPVYTGQ
+330 
-340 KSPKHAGGVIDFER
+340 KSTQDASINHAGGVIDFER

-361 RWTGKELLPNTTV
+361 RWTGKELLPNTTLSV
-374 SIGVALDAMDE
+374 GVALDAMDE
-385 DRKGFENFNADGI
+385 DRKGFENFNLVNGQPS

-437 YSNVHYKSKDH
+437 YSNVHYKSEDNYL
-448 FTSRP
+448 S
-453 DEYGTVNGDDSG
+453 NGDDSG
-465 KIDYDKVLPSAALSW
+465 KTDYDKVLPSVALSW
-480 QILPKLLAYVSYAK
+480 QILPELMAYVSYAK

-502 EMAYQT
+502 EMAYRPDGQ
-508 DTSKSGFNFDLK
+508 SGFNFDLTA
-520 PSTSDTYETGLKSQ
+520 STSDTYETGLKSQ
-534 NHLGDFTLAVFQT
+534 NQLGDFTLAVFQT
-547 KTKNDIVSAGS
+547 KTKDDIVSAGNS
-558 LDGRST
+558 NGRST

-578 AWNKKLWRDLTA
+578 AWNKKLWRDLIA

-598 ATFDASVPE
+598 ATFDSTVPAA
-607 KLGQDGKVLAS
+607 GKIS
-618 AITSGN
+618 EIPEGN

-634 YASLAWQP
+634 YVSLAWQP
-642 SHGLYGGVDI
+642 SHGLYGGVDV

-698 FDKNY
+698 FDRNY

-708 VNDGNG
+708 VNDSTQPVG

>member
-1 MSLLRLDRL
+1 
-10 HYCILMSMGCIS
+10 MSMGCIS

-27 AEDLTQDVTVL
+27 AEDLNSDVAKL

-48 DTTYLQTPA
+48 DTGYLQTPA

-62 DAPKVDTSSQVNLT
+62 EAPQVDSSSQVNLT
-76 EVVKGVP
+76 EVVKGIP

-252 HADDPMGLERK
+252 HADDPQGLTH
-263 DWQANPKQIAP
+263 DQWNANPKQQVP
-274 YVKKMGFNARKDIEQ
+274 FLKQFNVRKDIEQ
-289 TQTGITWFK
+289 TQTGMTWSK

-315 QVTQYQSIPQGQVVV
+315 QVTQYQSIP
-330 ENGKPVYTGQ
+330 
-340 KSPKHAGGVIDFER
+340 KSTQDASINHAGGVIDFER

-361 RWTGKELLPNTTV
+361 RWTGKELLPNTTLSV
-374 SIGVALDAMDE
+374 GVALDAMDE
-385 DRKGFENFNADGI
+385 DRKGFENFNLVNGQPS

-437 YSNVHYKSKDH
+437 YSNVHYKSEDNYL
-448 FTSRP
+448 S
-453 DEYGTVNGDDSG
+453 NGDDSG
-465 KIDYDKVLPSAALSW
+465 KTDYDKVLPSVALSW
-480 QILPKLLAYVSYAK
+480 QILPELMAYVSYAK

-502 EMAYQT
+502 EMAYRPDGQ
-508 DTSKSGFNFDLK
+508 SGFNFDLTA
-520 PSTSDTYETGLKSQ
+520 STSDTYETGLKSQ
-534 NHLGDFTLAVFQT
+534 NQLGDFTLAVFQT
-547 KTKNDIVSAGS
+547 KTKDDIVSAGNS
-558 LDGRST
+558 NGRST

-578 AWNKKLWRDLTA
+578 AWNKKLWRDLIA
-590 TASYTYLD
+590 TASYSYLD
-598 ATFDASVPE
+598 ATFDADIPA
-607 KLGQDGKVLAS
+607 LGNIAQIS
-618 AITSGN
+618 SGN

-642 SHGLYGGVDI
+642 SHGLYGGVDV

-672 VTSANVGYAWVM
+672 VTSANVGYAWVI

-698 FDKNY
+698 FDKKY

-708 VNDGNG
+708 VNDGNS

>member
-27 AEDLTQDVTVL
+27 AEDLTQGVTVL

-62 DAPKVDTSSQVNLT
+62 DAPQVDTSSQVNLT

-170 QGKDSIE
+170 QGKGSIE

-207 ISSSYFDTDG
+207 IGSSYFDTDG

-252 HADDPMGLERK
+252 HADDPQGLTH
-263 DWQANPKQIAP
+263 DQWNANPKQQVP
-274 YVKKMGFNARKDIEQ
+274 FLKQFNVRKDIEQ
-289 TQTGITWFK
+289 TQTGVTWSK

-315 QVTQYQSIPQGQVVV
+315 QVTQYQSIP
-330 ENGKPVYTGQ
+330 
-340 KSPKHAGGVIDFER
+340 KSTQDASINHAGGVIDFER
-354 NYYGADF
+354 DYYGADF
-361 RWTGKELLPNTTV
+361 RWMGKELLPNTTLSV
-374 SIGVALDAMDE
+374 GVALDAMDE
-385 DRKGFENFNADGI
+385 DRKGYNNFVMVNGKESYGI
-398 YGVKGNLRRDEDN
+398 KGNLRRDEDN

-437 YSNVHYKSKDH
+437 YSNVHYKSKDNYL
-448 FTSRP
+448 S
-453 DEYGTVNGDDSG
+453 NGDDSG
-465 KIDYDKVLPSAALSW
+465 KTDYSKVLPSAALSW
-480 QILPKLLAYVSYAK
+480 QILPELMAYVSYAK

-502 EMAYQT
+502 EMAYRP
-508 DTSKSGFNFDLK
+508 DGESGFNFDLTA
-520 PSTSDTYETGLKSQ
+520 STSDTYETGLKSQ
-534 NHLGDFTLAVFQT
+534 NQLGDFTLAVFQT
-547 KTKNDIVSAGS
+547 KTKDDIVSAGNS
-558 LDGRST
+558 NGRST

-598 ATFDASVPE
+598 ATFDADIPA
-607 KLGQDGKVLAS
+607 LGSIAQ
-618 AITSGN
+618 IPSGN

-642 SHGLYGGVDI
+642 SHGLYGGVDV

-672 VTSANVGYAWVM
+672 VTSANVGYAWVI

>member
-27 AEDLTQDVTVL
+27 AEDLNSDVAKL

-48 DTTYLQTPA
+48 DTGYLQTPA

-62 DAPKVDTSSQVNLT
+62 ETPQVDSSSQVNLT
-76 EVVKGVP
+76 EVVKGIP

-199 GANEPSYV
+199 GANEPSYI

-252 HADDPMGLERK
+252 HADGPQGLTH
-263 DWQANPKQIAP
+263 DQWNANPKQQVP
-274 YVKKMGFNARKDIEQ
+274 FLKQFNVRKDIEQ
-289 TQTGITWFK
+289 TQTGVTWSK

-315 QVTQYQSIPQGQVVV
+315 QVTQYQSIP
-330 ENGKPVYTGQ
+330 
-340 KSPKHAGGVIDFER
+340 KSTQDASINHAGGVIDFER

-361 RWTGKELLPNTTV
+361 RWTGKELLPNTTLSV
-374 SIGVALDAMDE
+374 GVALDAMDE
-385 DRKGFENFNADGI
+385 DRKGFENFNLVNGQPS

-437 YSNVHYKSKDH
+437 YSNVHYKSEDNYL
-448 FTSRP
+448 S
-453 DEYGTVNGDDSG
+453 NGDDSG
-465 KIDYDKVLPSAALSW
+465 KTDYDKVLPSVALSW
-480 QILPKLLAYVSYAK
+480 QILPELMAYVSYAK

-502 EMAYQT
+502 EMAYRPDGQ
-508 DTSKSGFNFDLK
+508 SGFNFDLTA
-520 PSTSDTYETGLKSQ
+520 STSDTYETGLKSQ
-534 NHLGDFTLAVFQT
+534 NQLGDFTLAVFQT
-547 KTKNDIVSAGS
+547 KTKDDIVSAGNS
-558 LDGRST
+558 NGRST

-578 AWNKKLWRDLTA
+578 AWNKKLWRDLIA
-590 TASYTYLD
+590 TASYSYLE
-598 ATFDASVPE
+598 ATFDADIPA
-607 KLGQDGKVLAS
+607 LGNIAQIS
-618 AITSGN
+618 SGN

-642 SHGLYGGVDI
+642 SHGLYGGVDV

-698 FDKNY
+698 FDKKY
-703 AGSVI
+703 VGSVI
-708 VNDGNG
+708 VNDGNS

>member
-27 AEDLTQDVTVL
+27 AEDLNSDVAKL

-48 DTTYLQTPA
+48 DTGYLQTPA

-62 DAPKVDTSSQVNLT
+62 EAPQVDSSSQVNLT
-76 EVVKGVP
+76 EVVKGIP

-188 RAGLVLQGGAK
+188 RVGLVLQGGAK
-199 GANEPSYV
+199 GANEPSYI

-252 HADDPMGLERK
+252 HADDPQGLTH
-263 DWQANPKQIAP
+263 DQWNANPKQQVP
-274 YVKKMGFNARKDIEQ
+274 FLKQFNVRKDIEQ
-289 TQTGITWFK
+289 TQTGITWSK

-315 QVTQYQSIPQGQVVV
+315 QVTQYQSIP
-330 ENGKPVYTGQ
+330 
-340 KSPKHAGGVIDFER
+340 KSTQEANDNQAGGVIDFER

-361 RWTGKELLPNTTV
+361 RWTGKELLPNTTLSV
-374 SIGVALDAMDE
+374 GVALDAMDE

-398 YGVKGNLRRDEDN
+398 YGVKGKLRRDEDN

-437 YSNVHYKSKDH
+437 YSNVHYKSKDNYL
-448 FTSRP
+448 S
-453 DEYGTVNGDDSG
+453 NGDDSG
-465 KIDYDKVLPSAALSW
+465 KTDYDKVLPSVALSW
-480 QILPKLLAYVSYAK
+480 QILPELMAYVSYAK

-502 EMAYQT
+502 EMAYRPDGQ
-508 DTSKSGFNFDLK
+508 SGFNFDLTA
-520 PSTSDTYETGLKSQ
+520 STSDTYETGLKSQ
-534 NHLGDFTLAVFQT
+534 NQLGDFTLAVFQT
-547 KTKNDIVSAGS
+547 KTKDDIVSAGNS
-558 LDGRST
+558 NGRST

-578 AWNKKLWRDLTA
+578 AWNKKLWRDLIA
-590 TASYTYLD
+590 TASYSYLD
-598 ATFDASVPE
+598 ATFDADIPT
-607 KLGQDGKVLAS
+607 LGNIAQIS
-618 AITSGN
+618 SGN

-642 SHGLYGGVDI
+642 SHGLYGGVDV

-672 VTSANVGYAWVM
+672 VTSANVGYAWVI

-698 FDKNY
+698 FDKKY

-708 VNDGNG
+708 VNDGNS

>member
-27 AEDLTQDVTVL
+27 AEDLNSDVAKL

-48 DTTYLQTPA
+48 DTGYLQTPA

-62 DAPKVDTSSQVNLT
+62 EAPQVDSSSQVNLT
-76 EVVKGVP
+76 EVVKGIP

-252 HADDPMGLERK
+252 HADDPQGLTH
-263 DWQANPKQIAP
+263 DQWNANPKQQVP
-274 YVKKMGFNARKDIEQ
+274 FLKQFNVRKDIEQ
-289 TQTGITWFK
+289 TQTGVTWSK

-315 QVTQYQSIPQGQVVV
+315 QVTQYQSIP
-330 ENGKPVYTGQ
+330 
-340 KSPKHAGGVIDFER
+340 KSTQDVSINHAGGVIDFER

-361 RWTGKELLPNTTV
+361 RWTGKELLPNTTLSV
-374 SIGVALDAMDE
+374 GVALDAMDE
-385 DRKGFENFNADGI
+385 DRKGFENFNLVNGQPS

-437 YSNVHYKSKDH
+437 YSNVHYKSEDNYL
-448 FTSRP
+448 S
-453 DEYGTVNGDDSG
+453 NGDESG
-465 KIDYDKVLPSAALSW
+465 KTDYDKVLPSVALSW
-480 QILPKLLAYVSYAK
+480 QILPELMAYVSYAK

-502 EMAYQT
+502 EMAYRPDGQ
-508 DTSKSGFNFDLK
+508 SGFNFDLTA
-520 PSTSDTYETGLKSQ
+520 STSDTYETGLKSQ
-534 NHLGDFTLAVFQT
+534 NQLGDFTLAVFQT
-547 KTKNDIVSAGS
+547 KTKDDIVSAGNS
-558 LDGRST
+558 NGRST

-578 AWNKKLWRDLTA
+578 AWNKKLWRDLIA
-590 TASYTYLD
+590 TASYSYLD
-598 ATFDASVPE
+598 ATFDADIPA
-607 KLGQDGKVLAS
+607 LGNIAQIS
-618 AITSGN
+618 SGN

-642 SHGLYGGVDI
+642 SHGLYGGVDV

-698 FDKNY
+698 FDKKY

-708 VNDGNG
+708 VNDGNS

>member
-1 MSLLRLDRL
+1 
-10 HYCILMSMGCIS
+10 MSMGCIS

-27 AEDLTQDVTVL
+27 AEDLNSDVAKL

-48 DTTYLQTPA
+48 DTGYLQTPA

-62 DAPKVDTSSQVNLT
+62 EAPQVDSSSQVNLT
-76 EVVKGVP
+76 EVVKGIP

-107 STFGVRGIRLYV
+107 STFGVRGIHLYV

-199 GANEPSYV
+199 GANEPSYI

-252 HADDPMGLERK
+252 HADDPQGLTH
-263 DWQANPKQIAP
+263 DQWNANPKQQVP
-274 YVKKMGFNARKDIEQ
+274 FLKQFNVRKDIEQ
-289 TQTGITWFK
+289 TQTGVTWSK

-315 QVTQYQSIPQGQVVV
+315 QVTQYQSIP
-330 ENGKPVYTGQ
+330 
-340 KSPKHAGGVIDFER
+340 KSTQDASINHAGGVIDFER

-361 RWTGKELLPNTTV
+361 RWTGKELLPNTTLSV
-374 SIGVALDAMDE
+374 GVALDAMDE
-385 DRKGFENFNADGI
+385 DRKGFENFNLVNGQPS

-437 YSNVHYKSKDH
+437 YSNVHYKSEDNYL
-448 FTSRP
+448 S
-453 DEYGTVNGDDSG
+453 NGDDSG
-465 KIDYDKVLPSAALSW
+465 KTDYDKVLPSVALSW
-480 QILPKLLAYVSYAK
+480 QILPELMAYVSYAK

-502 EMAYQT
+502 EMAYRPDGQ
-508 DTSKSGFNFDLK
+508 SGFNFDLTA
-520 PSTSDTYETGLKSQ
+520 STSDTYETGLKSQ
-534 NHLGDFTLAVFQT
+534 NQLGDFTLAVFQT
-547 KTKNDIVSAGS
+547 KTKDDIVSAGNS
-558 LDGRST
+558 NGRST

-578 AWNKKLWRDLTA
+578 AWNKKLWRDLIA
-590 TASYTYLD
+590 TASYSYLD
-598 ATFDASVPE
+598 ATFDADIPA
-607 KLGQDGKVLAS
+607 LGNIAQIS
-618 AITSGN
+618 SGN

-642 SHGLYGGVDI
+642 SHGLYGGVDV

-698 FDKNY
+698 FDKKY

-708 VNDGNG
+708 VNDGNS

>member
-27 AEDLTQDVTVL
+27 AEDLNSDVAKL

-48 DTTYLQTPA
+48 DTGYLQTPA

-62 DAPKVDTSSQVNLT
+62 ETPQVDSSSQVNLT
-76 EVVKGVP
+76 EVVKGIP

-199 GANEPSYV
+199 GANEPSYI

-252 HADDPMGLERK
+252 HADDPQGLTH
-263 DWQANPKQIAP
+263 DQWNANPKQQVP
-274 YVKKMGFNARKDIEQ
+274 FLKQFNVRKDIEQ
-289 TQTGITWFK
+289 TQTGVTWSK

-315 QVTQYQSIPQGQVVV
+315 QVTQYQSIP
-330 ENGKPVYTGQ
+330 
-340 KSPKHAGGVIDFER
+340 KSTQDASINHAGGVIDFER

-361 RWTGKELLPNTTV
+361 RWTGKELLPNTTL
-374 SIGVALDAMDE
+374 SAGVALDAMDE
-385 DRKGFENFNADGI
+385 DRKGFENFNLVNGQPS

-437 YSNVHYKSKDH
+437 YSNVHYKSEDNYL
-448 FTSRP
+448 S
-453 DEYGTVNGDDSG
+453 NGDDSG
-465 KIDYDKVLPSAALSW
+465 KTDYDKVLPSVALSW
-480 QILPKLLAYVSYAK
+480 QILPELMAYVSYAK

-502 EMAYQT
+502 EMAYRPDGQ
-508 DTSKSGFNFDLK
+508 SGFNFDLTA
-520 PSTSDTYETGLKSQ
+520 STSDTYETGLKSQ
-534 NHLGDFTLAVFQT
+534 NQLGDFTLAVFQT
-547 KTKNDIVSAGS
+547 KTKDDIVSAGNS
-558 LDGRST
+558 NGRST

-578 AWNKKLWRDLTA
+578 AWNKKLWRDLIA
-590 TASYTYLD
+590 TASYSYLE
-598 ATFDASVPE
+598 ATFDADIPA
-607 KLGQDGKVLAS
+607 LGNIAQIS
-618 AITSGN
+618 SGN

-642 SHGLYGGVDI
+642 SHGLYGGVDV

-698 FDKNY
+698 FDKKY
-703 AGSVI
+703 VGSVI
-708 VNDGNG
+708 VNDGNS